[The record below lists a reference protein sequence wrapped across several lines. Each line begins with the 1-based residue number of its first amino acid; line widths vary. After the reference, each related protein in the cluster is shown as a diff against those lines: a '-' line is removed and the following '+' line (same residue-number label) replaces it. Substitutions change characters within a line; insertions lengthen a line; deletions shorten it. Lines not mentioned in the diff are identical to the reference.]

1 MDCGH
6 ETTLCSGTVMHG
18 SKLPVFDWFVAMY
31 LMASTKRSISALEV
45 QRQLGR
51 KRYQPVWEMMHKLR
65 DVKGRRDRLYRLSDH
80 VELDEGFFS
89 METPGKERLNPLKRG
104 HGSQRK
110 TAVLV
115 MAESSAPVNPPTRK
129 RSTGKRVGHIKMEVI
144 PNLKAATE
152 ESKIKEAV
160 DARVVAVTDAAKS
173 YATLKAHGIIAGHE
187 A

>member
-6 ETTLCSGTVMHG
+6 EPTLCSGTVMHG

-80 VELDEGFFS
+80 VELDE
-89 METPGKERLNPLKRG
+89 ERLNPLKRG

-115 MAESSAPVNPPTRK
+115 MAESSTPVNPPTRK
-129 RSTGKRVGHIKMEVI
+129 RSTGKRVGHIKMGLSRI
-144 PNLKAATE
+144 
-152 ESKIKEAV
+152 
-160 DARVVAVTDAAKS
+160 
-173 YATLKAHGIIAGHE
+173 
-187 A
+187 